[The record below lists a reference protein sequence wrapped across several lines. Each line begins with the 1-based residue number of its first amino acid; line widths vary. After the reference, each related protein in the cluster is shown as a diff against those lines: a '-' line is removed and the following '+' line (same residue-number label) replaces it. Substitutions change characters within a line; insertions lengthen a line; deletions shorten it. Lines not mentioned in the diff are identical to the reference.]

1 LAVGSADTTEQ
12 GKLGFGLVTTYLSR
26 PIVLHTAS
34 PGGGSDAYA
43 INDQVNGSFLW
54 SYGVSDR
61 LELDFALPVT
71 FGQGGAGITPLTGGA
86 GLNDTA
92 VRDMRFG
99 FAYALGPHKA
109 TPSSDSHWKGITA
122 RLDVSAPTGDRYQF
136 AGERSGVFVPSI
148 ASEYRLAA
156 WFVGAELGARIR
168 PVTQLLDAR
177 VGSQLVAA
185 LGVGVD
191 ILRDRLLSATLEAW
205 TMPTLV
211 EQAAVN
217 ILSDT
222 YVSAPGGGSLV
233 PGEWSL
239 SARSMP
245 FVGRDLSIQLG
256 GGSALTS
263 AVTSPRFRFTLA
275 VRWAPER
282 PDDTARRNDRAFH
295 PAQGLTKINSL
306 GGLGAVELPQ
316 NETNERPDQH
326 FWSGLEGQ

>member
-12 GKLGFGLVTTYLSR
+12 GKLGLGLVTTYLSR
-26 PIVLHTAS
+26 PIVLRAAS

-43 INDQVNGSFLW
+43 INDQVNGTFLW

-71 FGQGGAGITPLTGGA
+71 FGQGGAGIAPLTGGA

-99 FAYALGPHKA
+99 FAYALGPREA
-109 TPSSDSHWKGITA
+109 VPPSGRYWKGITA
-122 RLDVSAPTGDRYQF
+122 RLEISAPTGDRYQF

-148 ASEYRLAA
+148 ASEYRAA
-156 WFVGAELGARIR
+156 PWFVGAELGARLR

-177 VGSQLVAA
+177 VGSQLIAA
-185 LGVGVD
+185 LGVGVE

-205 TMPTLV
+205 ALPTLV
-211 EQAAVN
+211 DQASVDVF
-217 ILSDT
+217 SDA
-222 YVSAPGGGSLV
+222 YVSAPGSGSLV
-233 PGEWSL
+233 PAEWLL

-263 AVTSPRFRFTLA
+263 AVLSPRFRFTLA

-282 PDDTARRNDRAFH
+282 PDDTARRSDREFH
-295 PAQGLTKINSL
+295 S
-306 GGLGAVELPQ
+306 V
-316 NETNERPDQH
+316 
-326 FWSGLEGQ
+326 EGQ